1 MLEEEKDFLSE
12 FLDWNH
18 KAEGIVKLP
27 QPLQNIKQK
36 NKKHNHTIKQHPK
49 TETTE
54 INSKE
59 EAAGGNLS
67 AAVQLKEMEPPLG
80 SQPAVAGWK

>member
-1 MLEEEKDFLSE
+1 MLEEEKDFLSV

-27 QPLQNIKQK
+27 QPLQN
-36 NKKHNHTIKQHPK
+36 KKHNHTTKQHPK
-49 TETTE
+49 TETAE